1 MGCHDNP
8 EAIDPVATAQQPFH
22 SIA

>member
-8 EAIDPVATAQQPFH
+8 EAIDPVGTAQQPFH